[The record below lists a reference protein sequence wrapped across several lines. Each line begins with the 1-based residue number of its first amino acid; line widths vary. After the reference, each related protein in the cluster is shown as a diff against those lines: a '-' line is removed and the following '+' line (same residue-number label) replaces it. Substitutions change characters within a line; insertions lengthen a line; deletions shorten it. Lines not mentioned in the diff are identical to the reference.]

1 MSDSGVSA
9 RGVEVESLFAAGFC
23 GDVCCESDCSG
34 ALVVRGYEAM
44 TKRERKARSALRGT
58 KQSRDS
64 PK

>member
-1 MSDSGVSA
+1 M
-9 RGVEVESLFAAGFC
+9 ESLFAAGFC